1 MSKTVSV
8 ARAKAELSQCIRS
21 AEDGQPVVITR
32 HRKPVAALVRV
43 EELAQLE
50 RLRAA
55 GPEAG
60 LLSLAG
66 GWPGS
71 KGLADLIERS
81 ASRAETDL
89 PATD

>member
-1 MSKTVSV
+1 VSKTVSV
-8 ARAKAELSQCIRS
+8 ARAKAELSQCIRW

-71 KGLADLIERS
+71 NGLADLIERS

>member
-8 ARAKAELSQCIRS
+8 ARAKAELSQCIRW